1 LQDRTAK
8 PLCVRLSGSK
18 RDSSRGWFL
27 NSIPLVVD
35 LDGTL
40 IQTDMLHET
49 AVHSLKDRPLSVFKM
64 PAWLAQGKAHLK
76 ERLADDFEFSPAT
89 LPYNQAVLSWLEQER
104 SSGRTIILA
113 TASDQRVAQKI
124 AEHLGCFDAIMA
136 SDGHVNLAG
145 THKADAL
152 VEKFGAGQFDYA
164 GNSSADLPVWKVAR
178 QAIVVSDSSQL
189 AARARKLTTVAKVLP
204 SGAPSALKAWRK
216 ALRAHQWLKNVLL
229 LAPLFA
235 AHKLND
241 IPTWSHLF
249 VAFVAFCMCASS
261 VYLANDLLD
270 LESDRQHPRKK
281 NRPFAAGHLPI
292 WQGVLAS
299 PLLTLASLAL
309 ATTVG
314 AAFVNWLIVYFVVT
328 TAYSVRLKRVILMD
342 ALILAFLYTLRVL
355 AGAAAAGLAMSFWLL
370 AFSGFLFLSLAF
382 VKRYAE
388 LQVQLLAGKTKAHG
402 RGYLT
407 TDAPLVQMLGIT
419 SGYAGVLVLA
429 LYLNSEAV
437 IALYKTPQ
445 LMWSTIPVMVFWVSW
460 IWMCAHRGQMHDDPL
475 VFAIKDRPSLFA
487 GLVFAVLLA
496 LGSMAW

>member
-1 LQDRTAK
+1 
-8 PLCVRLSGSK
+8 
-18 RDSSRGWFL
+18 
-27 NSIPLVVD
+27 
-35 LDGTL
+35 
-40 IQTDMLHET
+40 
-49 AVHSLKDRPLSVFKM
+49 
-64 PAWLAQGKAHLK
+64 
-76 ERLADDFEFSPAT
+76 
-89 LPYNQAVLSWLEQER
+89 
-104 SSGRTIILA
+104 
-113 TASDQRVAQKI
+113 
-124 AEHLGCFDAIMA
+124 
-136 SDGHVNLAG
+136 
-145 THKADAL
+145 
-152 VEKFGAGQFDYA
+152 
-164 GNSSADLPVWKVAR
+164 
-178 QAIVVSDSSQL
+178 
-189 AARARKLTTVAKVLP
+189 
-204 SGAPSALKAWRK
+204 
-216 ALRAHQWLKNVLL
+216 
-229 LAPLFA
+229 
-235 AHKLND
+235 
-241 IPTWSHLF
+241 
-249 VAFVAFCMCASS
+249 
-261 VYLANDLLD
+261 
-270 LESDRQHPRKK
+270 
-281 NRPFAAGHLPI
+281 LPI

-309 ATTVG
+309 AATVG
-314 AAFVNWLIVYFVVT
+314 PAFVNWLIVYFVVT

-460 IWMCAHRGQMHDDPL
+460 IWMCAHRGEMHDDPL
-475 VFAIKDRPSLFA
+475 VFAIKDRASLFA

-496 LGSMAW
+496 LGSLAW